1 MNRHME
7 LKFLVERL
15 QDVAVVN
22 CSGRMVR
29 GTALD
34 EFRRRIEQLECVRV
48 LVLDVSEV
56 EQLDAGGLGALLQV
70 RRWATQKSAKMK
82 LVNPPLF
89 FRRLLEADAIDV
101 VMLDLAWC
109 GGLTEGRKIAALAEA
124 FQVQTAWHG
133 PADVGPPTHAANV
146 HVDISIP
153 NFGVQEMVFFPEA
166 TQEVIPGAPEYKDG
180 YLMVRETPGLG
191 TDVNEELAKK
201 YPYHRAYLPTARR
214 KDGSVQDW

>member
-1 MNRHME
+1 ME
-7 LKFLVERL
+7 LKFQVERL

-89 FRRLLEADAIDV
+89 FRRLLEATHLASLFEVSSLQEAICI
-101 VMLDLAWC
+101 LRAKEC
-109 GGLTEGRKIAALAEA
+109 
-124 FQVQTAWHG
+124 
-133 PADVGPPTHAANV
+133 PPRFAVA
-146 HVDISIP
+146 
-153 NFGVQEMVFFPEA
+153 
-166 TQEVIPGAPEYKDG
+166 
-180 YLMVRETPGLG
+180 
-191 TDVNEELAKK
+191 
-201 YPYHRAYLPTARR
+201 
-214 KDGSVQDW
+214 